1 MLIDTHAHLNDV
13 QFADVKNT
21 IQNAIDRTVE
31 IMICSGNDVS
41 TSQQAVAMA
50 NEYENVFET
59 VGIHPQD
66 VTTNYLEE
74 LKEIQLL
81 AAQNQK
87 VVAIGEIGLEYREGC
102 PDKVLQQQ
110 AFLAQ
115 VKLAHTLHLPIVIH
129 CRDAI
134 GDMLQI
140 LREHRALLSY
150 GGTFHCFSES
160 LESAKTILDLG
171 LYISIGGVVTFKNA
185 KRLQEV
191 VSKIP
196 LERIILETD
205 CPYLAPEPHRGHRN
219 EPAYIPL
226 IAEKV
231 ADLQQVSA
239 DIVASIT
246 SANAR
251 RLFGI

>member
-13 QFADVKNT
+13 QFADVKTT
-21 IQNAIDRTVE
+21 IQNAIDMTVE
-31 IMICSGNDVS
+31 KMICSGNDVS
-41 TSQQAVAMA
+41 TSQQAVELA
-50 NEYENVFET
+50 NEYQNVFAA

-74 LKEIQLL
+74 LKAIQSL
-81 AAQNQK
+81 AVQNSK

-134 GDMLQI
+134 GDMLQ
-140 LREHRALLSY
+140 LLQENRALLTY

-160 LESAKTILDLG
+160 LESAKIILNLG

-191 VSKIP
+191 VSKLS
-196 LERIILETD
+196 LERILLETD

-231 ADLQQVSA
+231 AMLQQMPA
-239 DIVASIT
+239 DIVASVT